1 MGDFDFNNLEDI
13 KAEEK
18 RLHDEYK
25 AKLAELKKVQKE
37 KEAVGQVFT
46 KGLLPI
52 YVLHILKSGPTNGN
66 EISTKVSERTNGLW
80 TPSTGGIYPLL
91 KKLEKEGL
99 VVGKWDDPKKK
110 FQKLSIAALIIS
122 IFPLMTFIPVLFHI
136 TLTDGVRSVWA
147 GINIVSVFTG
157 LILSITCIKNSD
169 SRSAI
174 NIISTIIS
182 SFWVLLMGGIIA
194 LALFISIVQ

>member
-1 MGDFDFNNLEDI
+1 MKDFDFNNIEDL

-37 KEAVGQVFT
+37 KEAVCQVFT

-52 YVLHILKSGPTNGN
+52 YVLYILKSGPTNGN
-66 EISTKVSERTNGLW
+66 EISTKVSQKTNGLW

-99 VVGKWDDPKKK
+99 VIGKWDDPKKK
-110 FQKLSIAALIIS
+110 FQKLYSLT
-122 IFPLMTFIPVLFHI
+122 PLGEVEFNNRKELLKHKIEESLKVFQ
-136 TLTDGVRSVWA
+136 
-147 GINIVSVFTG
+147 IVYRD
-157 LILSITCIKNSD
+157 LYL
-169 SRSAI
+169 
-174 NIISTIIS
+174 
-182 SFWVLLMGGIIA
+182 
-194 LALFISIVQ
+194 

>member
-1 MGDFDFNNLEDI
+1 MKDFDFNNIEDL

-52 YVLHILKSGPTNGN
+52 YVLYILKSGPTNGN
-66 EISTKVSERTNGLW
+66 EISTKVSQKTNGLW

-99 VVGKWDDPKKK
+99 VIGKWDDPKKK
-110 FQKLSIAALIIS
+110 FQKQNSLT
-122 IFPLMTFIPVLFHI
+122 PLGEVEFNNRKELLKHKIEESLKVFQ
-136 TLTDGVRSVWA
+136 
-147 GINIVSVFTG
+147 IVYRD
-157 LILSITCIKNSD
+157 LYL
-169 SRSAI
+169 
-174 NIISTIIS
+174 
-182 SFWVLLMGGIIA
+182 
-194 LALFISIVQ
+194 